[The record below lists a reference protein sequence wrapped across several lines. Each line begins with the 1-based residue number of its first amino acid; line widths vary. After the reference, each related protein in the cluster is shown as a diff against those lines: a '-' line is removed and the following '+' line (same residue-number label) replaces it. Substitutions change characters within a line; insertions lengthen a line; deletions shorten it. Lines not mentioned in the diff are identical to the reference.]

1 MKYYAIKFN
10 IQTSD
15 ELMQIAKDLLT
26 DCSAE
31 AGCESFEETDN
42 GIIAYAQQEVWDK
55 EEMDLQIE
63 SFPLDDTK
71 ITYTIEEA
79 EDKDWNQCWED
90 EGFDPITVDN
100 KIVIYDAKHTTLD
113 ELCSF
118 TDKAPIAIAIDAKLA
133 FGTGTHQTTRMIVST
148 LLHSDIEGK
157 RVLDCGCG
165 TGILGITASK
175 LGAQEVVGYDID
187 EWSVENTRHNAEINK
202 VENMDVLHGDS
213 TVLNHISGVFD
224 IVLANI
230 NRNILLQDM
239 HQFRDVMAGNSKLI
253 LSGFYEED
261 VPLLLEKAKELGL
274 EEYGRKTDTNWC
286 CLALTTTHYHTCR
299 EPTTRYPDYR

>member
-10 IQTSD
+10 IQTSN

-55 EEMDLQIE
+55 EEMDSQIE

-274 EEYGRKTDTNWC
+274 EEYGRKTDKNWC

-299 EPTTRYPDYR
+299 

>member
-55 EEMDLQIE
+55 EEMDSQIE

-253 LSGFYEED
+253 LSGFYEDD

-299 EPTTRYPDYR
+299 

>member
-55 EEMDLQIE
+55 EEMDSQIE

-224 IVLANI
+224 IILANI

-299 EPTTRYPDYR
+299 

>member
-10 IQTSD
+10 IQTSN

-55 EEMDLQIE
+55 EEMDSQIE
-63 SFPLDDTK
+63 SFPLDNTK

-274 EEYGRKTDTNWC
+274 EEYGRKTDNNWC

-299 EPTTRYPDYR
+299 

>member
-15 ELMQIAKDLLT
+15 DMLQVARDLLA
-26 DCSAE
+26 DSAAE
-31 AGCESFEETDN
+31 AGCESFEDTDN
-42 GIIAYAQQEVWDK
+42 GLTAYAQQEIWNQ
-55 EEMDLQIE
+55 EEMDSQIE
-63 SFPLDDTK
+63 NFPLLDTK
-71 ITYTIEEA
+71 ITYTIEDA

-90 EGFDPITVDN
+90 EGFAPIIVDD

-113 ELCSF
+113 ELSALS
-118 TDKAPIAIAIDAKLA
+118 TNAETTIAIDAQLA

-175 LGAQEVVGYDID
+175 LGAKEVVGYDID
-187 EWSVENTRHNAEINK
+187 DWSVNNTRHNAEINK
-202 VENMDVLHGDS
+202 VENMEVLHGDS
-213 TVLNHISGVFD
+213 TVLNHISGMFD
-224 IVLANI
+224 IVMANI

-239 HQFRDVMAGNSKLI
+239 HQFRDVMSGNSTLI

-274 EEYGRKTDTNWC
+274 EEYGRKTDDNWC

-299 EPTTRYPDYR
+299 

>member
-1 MKYYAIKFN
+1 
-10 IQTSD
+10 
-15 ELMQIAKDLLT
+15 
-26 DCSAE
+26 
-31 AGCESFEETDN
+31 
-42 GIIAYAQQEVWDK
+42 
-55 EEMDLQIE
+55 MDSQIE

-299 EPTTRYPDYR
+299 

>member
-15 ELMQIAKDLLT
+15 DMLQVARDLLA
-26 DCSAE
+26 DSAAE
-31 AGCESFEETDN
+31 AGCESFEDTDN
-42 GIIAYAQQEVWDK
+42 GLTAYAQQEIWNQ
-55 EEMDLQIE
+55 EEMDSQIE
-63 SFPLDDTK
+63 NFPLLDTK
-71 ITYTIEEA
+71 ITYTVEDA

-90 EGFDPITVDN
+90 EGFAPIIVDD

-113 ELCSF
+113 ELSALN
-118 TDKAPIAIAIDAKLA
+118 TNAETTIAIDAQLA

-165 TGILGITASK
+165 TGILGIAASK

-187 EWSVENTRHNAEINK
+187 DWSVNNTRHNAEINK
-202 VENMDVLHGDS
+202 VENMEVLHGDS
-213 TVLNHISGVFD
+213 TVLNHISGMFD
-224 IVLANI
+224 IVMANI

-239 HQFRDVMAGNSKLI
+239 HQFRDVMSGNSTLI

-274 EEYGRKTDTNWC
+274 EEYGRKTDDNWC

-299 EPTTRYPDYR
+299 

>member
-15 ELMQIAKDLLT
+15 DMLQVARDLLA
-26 DCSAE
+26 DSAAE
-31 AGCESFEETDN
+31 AGCESFEDTDN
-42 GIIAYAQQEVWDK
+42 GLTAYAQQEIWNQ
-55 EEMDLQIE
+55 EEMDSQIE
-63 SFPLDDTK
+63 KFPLLDTK
-71 ITYTIEEA
+71 ITYTVEDA

-90 EGFDPITVDN
+90 EGFAPIIVDD

-113 ELCSF
+113 ELSALN
-118 TDKAPIAIAIDAKLA
+118 TNAETTIAIDAQLA

-165 TGILGITASK
+165 TGILGIAASK

-187 EWSVENTRHNAEINK
+187 DWSVNNTRHNAEINK
-202 VENMDVLHGDS
+202 VENMEVLHGDS
-213 TVLNHISGVFD
+213 TVLNHISGMFD
-224 IVLANI
+224 IVMANI

-239 HQFRDVMAGNSKLI
+239 HQFRDVMSGNSTLI

-274 EEYGRKTDTNWC
+274 EEYGRKTDDNWC

-299 EPTTRYPDYR
+299 

>member
-1 MKYYAIKFN
+1 MKYYAINFN
-10 IQTSD
+10 IHTSD
-15 ELMQIAKDLLT
+15 DMLQVARDLLA
-26 DCSAE
+26 DSAAE
-31 AGCESFEETDN
+31 AGCESFEDTDN
-42 GIIAYAQQEVWDK
+42 GLTAYVQQEIWNK
-55 EEMDLQIE
+55 EEMDAQIE
-63 SFPLDDTK
+63 NFPLLDTK
-71 ITYTIEEA
+71 ITYTVEEA
-79 EDKDWNQCWED
+79 EDKDWNQCWEE
-90 EGFDPITVDN
+90 EGFEPIIVDD
-100 KIVIYDAKHTTLD
+100 KIIIYDAKHTTLD
-113 ELCSF
+113 ELSALN
-118 TDKAPIAIAIDAKLA
+118 TNAATTIAIDAQLA

-175 LGAQEVVGYDID
+175 LGAQEVVAYDID
-187 EWSVENTRHNAEINK
+187 DCSVNNTRHNAEINK
-202 VENMDVLHGDS
+202 VENMEVLHGDS

-239 HQFRDVMAGNSKLI
+239 QQFRDVMGGNSTLI

-261 VPLLLEKAKELGL
+261 IPLLLEKAKELGL
-274 EEYGRKTDTNWC
+274 EEYGRKTDDNWC

-299 EPTTRYPDYR
+299 

>member
-10 IQTSD
+10 IQTSN

-55 EEMDLQIE
+55 EEMDSQIE

-274 EEYGRKTDTNWC
+274 EEYGRKTDDNWC

-299 EPTTRYPDYR
+299 

>member
-55 EEMDLQIE
+55 EEMDSQIE

-175 LGAQEVVGYDID
+175 LGAQEIVGYDID

-274 EEYGRKTDTNWC
+274 EEYGRKTDDNWC

-299 EPTTRYPDYR
+299 

>member
-1 MKYYAIKFN
+1 MKYYAINFN
-10 IQTSD
+10 IQTSN

-55 EEMDLQIE
+55 EEMDSQIE

-299 EPTTRYPDYR
+299 

>member
-55 EEMDLQIE
+55 EEMDSQIE
-63 SFPLDDTK
+63 SFPLDNTK

-299 EPTTRYPDYR
+299 

>member
-15 ELMQIAKDLLT
+15 DMLQVARDLLA
-26 DCSAE
+26 DSAAE
-31 AGCESFEETDN
+31 AGCESFEDTDN
-42 GIIAYAQQEVWDK
+42 GLTAYAQQEIWNQ
-55 EEMDLQIE
+55 EEMESQIE
-63 SFPLDDTK
+63 NFPLLDTK
-71 ITYTIEEA
+71 ITYTIEDA

-90 EGFDPITVDN
+90 EGFAPIIVDD

-113 ELCSF
+113 ELSALN
-118 TDKAPIAIAIDAKLA
+118 TNAETTIAIDAQLA

-187 EWSVENTRHNAEINK
+187 DWSVNNTRHNAEINK
-202 VENMDVLHGDS
+202 VENMEVLHGDS
-213 TVLNHISGVFD
+213 TVLNHISGMFD
-224 IVLANI
+224 IVMANI

-239 HQFRDVMAGNSKLI
+239 HQFRDVMSGNSTLI

-274 EEYGRKTDTNWC
+274 EEYGRKTDDNWC

-299 EPTTRYPDYR
+299 

>member
-55 EEMDLQIE
+55 EEMDSQIE

-299 EPTTRYPDYR
+299 

>member
-15 ELMQIAKDLLT
+15 DMLQVARDLLA
-26 DCSAE
+26 DSAAE
-31 AGCESFEETDN
+31 AGCESFEDTDN
-42 GIIAYAQQEVWDK
+42 GLTAYAQQEIWNQ
-55 EEMDLQIE
+55 EEMDSQIE
-63 SFPLDDTK
+63 NFPLLDTK
-71 ITYTIEEA
+71 ITYTVEDA

-90 EGFDPITVDN
+90 EGFAPIIVDN

-113 ELCSF
+113 ELSALN
-118 TDKAPIAIAIDAKLA
+118 TNAETTIAIDAQLA

-165 TGILGITASK
+165 TGILGIAASK

-187 EWSVENTRHNAEINK
+187 DWSVNNTRHNAEINK
-202 VENMDVLHGDS
+202 VENMEVLHGDS
-213 TVLNHISGVFD
+213 TVLNHISGMFD
-224 IVLANI
+224 IVMANI

-239 HQFRDVMAGNSKLI
+239 HQFRDVMSGNSTLI

-274 EEYGRKTDTNWC
+274 EEYGRKTDDNWC

-299 EPTTRYPDYR
+299 

>member
-1 MKYYAIKFN
+1 
-10 IQTSD
+10 
-15 ELMQIAKDLLT
+15 MQIAKDLLT

-55 EEMDLQIE
+55 EEMDSQIE

-299 EPTTRYPDYR
+299 

>member
-55 EEMDLQIE
+55 EEMDSQIE

-157 RVLDCGCG
+157 RILDCGCG

-274 EEYGRKTDTNWC
+274 EEYGRKTDNNWC

-299 EPTTRYPDYR
+299 

>member
-15 ELMQIAKDLLT
+15 DMLQVARDLLA
-26 DCSAE
+26 DSAAE
-31 AGCESFEETDN
+31 AGCESFEDTDN
-42 GIIAYAQQEVWDK
+42 GLTAYAQQEIWNQ
-55 EEMDLQIE
+55 EEMDSQIE
-63 SFPLDDTK
+63 NFPLLDTK
-71 ITYTIEEA
+71 ITYTVEDA

-90 EGFDPITVDN
+90 EGFAPIIVDD

-113 ELCSF
+113 ELSALS
-118 TDKAPIAIAIDAKLA
+118 TNAETTIAIDAQLA

-165 TGILGITASK
+165 TGILGIAASK

-187 EWSVENTRHNAEINK
+187 DWSVNNTRHNAEINK
-202 VENMDVLHGDS
+202 VENMEVLHGDS
-213 TVLNHISGVFD
+213 TVLNHISGMFD
-224 IVLANI
+224 IVMANI

-239 HQFRDVMAGNSKLI
+239 HQFRDVMSGNSTLI

-274 EEYGRKTDTNWC
+274 EEYGRKTDDNWC

-299 EPTTRYPDYR
+299 

>member
-15 ELMQIAKDLLT
+15 DMLQVARDLLA
-26 DCSAE
+26 DSAAE
-31 AGCESFEETDN
+31 AGCESFEDTDN
-42 GIIAYAQQEVWDK
+42 GLTAYAQQEIWNQ
-55 EEMDLQIE
+55 EEMDSQIE
-63 SFPLDDTK
+63 NFPLLDTK
-71 ITYTIEEA
+71 ITYTVEDA

-90 EGFDPITVDN
+90 EGFAPIIVDD

-113 ELCSF
+113 ELSALN
-118 TDKAPIAIAIDAKLA
+118 TNAETTIAIDAQLA

-165 TGILGITASK
+165 TGILGIAASK

-187 EWSVENTRHNAEINK
+187 DWSVNNTRHNAEINK
-202 VENMDVLHGDS
+202 VENMEVLHGDS
-213 TVLNHISGVFD
+213 TVLNHISGMFD
-224 IVLANI
+224 IVMANI

-239 HQFRDVMAGNSKLI
+239 HQFRDVMSGNSTLI

-261 VPLLLEKAKELGL
+261 VPILLEKAKELGL
-274 EEYGRKTDTNWC
+274 EEYGRKTDDNWC

-299 EPTTRYPDYR
+299 

>member
-55 EEMDLQIE
+55 EEMDSQIE

-118 TDKAPIAIAIDAKLA
+118 TDKAPLAIAIDAKLA

-274 EEYGRKTDTNWC
+274 EEYGRKTDKNWC

-299 EPTTRYPDYR
+299 

>member
-15 ELMQIAKDLLT
+15 DMLQVARDLLA
-26 DCSAE
+26 DSAAE
-31 AGCESFEETDN
+31 AGCESFEDTDN
-42 GIIAYAQQEVWDK
+42 GLTAYAQQEIWNQ
-55 EEMDLQIE
+55 EEMDSQIE
-63 SFPLDDTK
+63 NFPLLDTK
-71 ITYTIEEA
+71 ITYTVEDA

-90 EGFDPITVDN
+90 EGFAPIIVDD

-113 ELCSF
+113 ELSALN
-118 TDKAPIAIAIDAKLA
+118 TNAETTIAIDAQLA

-165 TGILGITASK
+165 TGILGIAASK

-187 EWSVENTRHNAEINK
+187 DWSVNNTRHNAEINK
-202 VENMDVLHGDS
+202 VENMEVLHGDS
-213 TVLNHISGVFD
+213 TVLNHISGMFD
-224 IVLANI
+224 IVMANI

-239 HQFRDVMAGNSKLI
+239 HQFRDVMSGNSTLI

-261 VPLLLEKAKELGL
+261 VPLLLEKAKDLGL
-274 EEYGRKTDTNWC
+274 EEYGRKTDDNWC

-299 EPTTRYPDYR
+299 

>member
-15 ELMQIAKDLLT
+15 DMLQVARDLLA
-26 DCSAE
+26 DSAAE
-31 AGCESFEETDN
+31 AGCESFEDTDN
-42 GIIAYAQQEVWDK
+42 GLTAYAQQEIWNQ
-55 EEMDLQIE
+55 EEMDSQIE
-63 SFPLDDTK
+63 NFPLLDTK
-71 ITYTIEEA
+71 ITYTVENA

-90 EGFDPITVDN
+90 EGFAPIIVDD

-113 ELCSF
+113 ELSALN
-118 TDKAPIAIAIDAKLA
+118 TNAETTIAIDAQLA

-165 TGILGITASK
+165 TGILGIAASK

-187 EWSVENTRHNAEINK
+187 DWSVNNTRHNAEINK
-202 VENMDVLHGDS
+202 VENMEVLHGDS
-213 TVLNHISGVFD
+213 TVLNHISGMFD
-224 IVLANI
+224 IVMANI

-239 HQFRDVMAGNSKLI
+239 HQFRDVMSGNSTLI

-274 EEYGRKTDTNWC
+274 EEYGRKTDDNWC

-299 EPTTRYPDYR
+299 

>member
-15 ELMQIAKDLLT
+15 DMLQVARDLLA
-26 DCSAE
+26 DSAAE
-31 AGCESFEETDN
+31 AGCESFEDTDN
-42 GIIAYAQQEVWDK
+42 GLTAYAQQEIWNQ
-55 EEMDLQIE
+55 EEMDSQIE
-63 SFPLDDTK
+63 NFPLLDTK
-71 ITYTIEEA
+71 ITYTVEDA

-90 EGFDPITVDN
+90 EGFAPIIVDD

-113 ELCSF
+113 ELSALN
-118 TDKAPIAIAIDAKLA
+118 TNAETTIAIDAQLA

-148 LLHSDIEGK
+148 LLHSDVEGK

-187 EWSVENTRHNAEINK
+187 DWSVNNTRHNAEINK
-202 VENMDVLHGDS
+202 VENMEVLHGDS
-213 TVLNHISGVFD
+213 TVLNHISGMFD
-224 IVLANI
+224 IVMANI

-239 HQFRDVMAGNSKLI
+239 HQFRDVMSGNSTLI

-274 EEYGRKTDTNWC
+274 EEYGRKTDDNWC

-299 EPTTRYPDYR
+299 

>member
-55 EEMDLQIE
+55 EEMDSQIE
-63 SFPLDDTK
+63 SFPLDNTK

-148 LLHSDIEGK
+148 LIHSDIEGK

-299 EPTTRYPDYR
+299 

>member
-55 EEMDLQIE
+55 EEMDSQIE

-239 HQFRDVMAGNSKLI
+239 HQFRDVMGGNSKLI

-274 EEYGRKTDTNWC
+274 KEYGRKTDKNWC
-286 CLALTTTHYHTCR
+286 CLALTTTHYHPCR
-299 EPTTRYPDYR
+299 

>member
-15 ELMQIAKDLLT
+15 DMLQVARDLLA
-26 DCSAE
+26 DSAAE
-31 AGCESFEETDN
+31 AGCESFEDTDN
-42 GIIAYAQQEVWDK
+42 GLTAYAQQEIWNQ
-55 EEMDLQIE
+55 EEMDSQIE
-63 SFPLDDTK
+63 NFPLLDTK
-71 ITYTIEEA
+71 ITYTIEDA

-90 EGFDPITVDN
+90 EGFAPIIVDD

-113 ELCSF
+113 ELSALN
-118 TDKAPIAIAIDAKLA
+118 TNAETTIAIDAQLA

-165 TGILGITASK
+165 TGILGIAASK
-175 LGAQEVVGYDID
+175 LGAKEVVGYDID
-187 EWSVENTRHNAEINK
+187 DWSVNNTRHNAEINK
-202 VENMDVLHGDS
+202 VENMEVLHGDS
-213 TVLNHISGVFD
+213 TVLNHISGMFD
-224 IVLANI
+224 IVMANI

-239 HQFRDVMAGNSKLI
+239 HQFRDVMSGNSTLI

-274 EEYGRKTDTNWC
+274 EEYGRKTDDNWC

-299 EPTTRYPDYR
+299 

>member
-15 ELMQIAKDLLT
+15 DMLQVARDLLA
-26 DCSAE
+26 DSAAE
-31 AGCESFEETDN
+31 AGCESFEDTDN
-42 GIIAYAQQEVWDK
+42 GLTAYAQQEIWNQ
-55 EEMDLQIE
+55 EEMDSQIE
-63 SFPLDDTK
+63 NFPLLDTK
-71 ITYTIEEA
+71 ITYTIEDA

-90 EGFDPITVDN
+90 EGFAPIIVDD

-113 ELCSF
+113 ELSALN
-118 TDKAPIAIAIDAKLA
+118 TNAETTIAIDAQLA

-187 EWSVENTRHNAEINK
+187 DWSVNNTRHNAEINK
-202 VENMDVLHGDS
+202 VENMEVLHGDS
-213 TVLNHISGVFD
+213 TVLNHISGMFD
-224 IVLANI
+224 IVMANI

-239 HQFRDVMAGNSKLI
+239 HQFRDVMSGNSTLI

-274 EEYGRKTDTNWC
+274 EEYGRKTDDNWC

-299 EPTTRYPDYR
+299 

>member
-10 IQTSD
+10 IQTSN

-42 GIIAYAQQEVWDK
+42 GIIAYAQQEVWNK
-55 EEMDLQIE
+55 EEMDSQIE

-299 EPTTRYPDYR
+299 

>member
-10 IQTSD
+10 IQTSN

-55 EEMDLQIE
+55 EEMDSQIE
-63 SFPLDDTK
+63 SFPLDNTK

-274 EEYGRKTDTNWC
+274 EEYGRKTDKNWC

-299 EPTTRYPDYR
+299 

>member
-113 ELCSF
+113 ERVIRVDVRGMQAEGMCVDITLDMRANDVVDLLVGVVF
-118 TDKAPIAIAIDAKLA
+118 VGAHVDEHPA
-133 FGTGTHQTTRMIVST
+133 FVRDDIVLRTRMNYRERHLRGTEERTHLLKAKIPNPSHVVEGFIDRVDT
-148 LLHSDIEGK
+148 LVACRMTTLAVAHDVEHHQSFLRDGGLHARRLAHDGHVDMGQQ
-157 RVLDCGCG
+157 RQDTADAVLSRYLF
-165 TGILGITASK
+165 LGRS
-175 LGAQEVVGYDID
+175 QVDEVVGLRAQ
-187 EWSVENTRHNAEINK
+187 RHI
-202 VENMDVLHGDS
+202 
-213 TVLNHISGVFD
+213 
-224 IVLANI
+224 
-230 NRNILLQDM
+230 
-239 HQFRDVMAGNSKLI
+239 
-253 LSGFYEED
+253 
-261 VPLLLEKAKELGL
+261 AKHL
-274 EEYGRKTDTNWC
+274 
-286 CLALTTTHYHTCR
+286 
-299 EPTTRYPDYR
+299 

>member
-15 ELMQIAKDLLT
+15 DMLQVARDLLA
-26 DCSAE
+26 DSAAE
-31 AGCESFEETDN
+31 AGCESFEDTDN
-42 GIIAYAQQEVWDK
+42 GLTAYAQQEIWNQ
-55 EEMDLQIE
+55 EEMDSQIE
-63 SFPLDDTK
+63 NFPLLDTK
-71 ITYTIEEA
+71 ITYTIEDA

-90 EGFDPITVDN
+90 EGFAPIIVDD

-113 ELCSF
+113 ELSALN
-118 TDKAPIAIAIDAKLA
+118 TNAETTIAIDAQLA

-187 EWSVENTRHNAEINK
+187 DWSVNNTRHNAEINK
-202 VENMDVLHGDS
+202 VENMEVLHGDS
-213 TVLNHISGVFD
+213 TVLNHISGMFD
-224 IVLANI
+224 IVMANI

-239 HQFRDVMAGNSKLI
+239 HQFRDVMSGNSTLI

-261 VPLLLEKAKELGL
+261 VPILLEKAKELGL
-274 EEYGRKTDTNWC
+274 EEYGRKTDDNWC

-299 EPTTRYPDYR
+299 

>member
-15 ELMQIAKDLLT
+15 DMLQVARDLLA
-26 DCSAE
+26 DSAAE
-31 AGCESFEETDN
+31 AGCESFEDTDN
-42 GIIAYAQQEVWDK
+42 GLTAYAQQEIWNQ
-55 EEMDLQIE
+55 EEMDSQIE
-63 SFPLDDTK
+63 NFPLLDTK
-71 ITYTIEEA
+71 ITYTVEDA

-90 EGFDPITVDN
+90 EGFAPIIVDD

-113 ELCSF
+113 ELSALS
-118 TDKAPIAIAIDAKLA
+118 TNAETTIAIDAQLA

-187 EWSVENTRHNAEINK
+187 DWSVNNTRHNAEINK
-202 VENMDVLHGDS
+202 VENMEVLHGDS
-213 TVLNHISGVFD
+213 TVLNHISGMFD
-224 IVLANI
+224 IVMANI

-239 HQFRDVMAGNSKLI
+239 HQFRDVMSGNSTLI

-274 EEYGRKTDTNWC
+274 EEYGRKTDDNWC

-299 EPTTRYPDYR
+299 

>member
-55 EEMDLQIE
+55 EEMDSQIE

-175 LGAQEVVGYDID
+175 LGAQEIVGYDID

-299 EPTTRYPDYR
+299 

>member
-55 EEMDLQIE
+55 EEMDSQIE

-274 EEYGRKTDTNWC
+274 EEYGRKTDDNWC

-299 EPTTRYPDYR
+299 

>member
-15 ELMQIAKDLLT
+15 DMLQVARDLLA
-26 DCSAE
+26 DSAAE
-31 AGCESFEETDN
+31 AGCESFEDTDN
-42 GIIAYAQQEVWDK
+42 GLTAYAQQEIWNQ
-55 EEMDLQIE
+55 EEMDSQIE
-63 SFPLDDTK
+63 NFPLLDTK
-71 ITYTIEEA
+71 ITYTVEDA

-90 EGFDPITVDN
+90 EGFAPIIVDD

-113 ELCSF
+113 ELSALN
-118 TDKAPIAIAIDAKLA
+118 TNAETTIAIDAQLA

-187 EWSVENTRHNAEINK
+187 DWSVNNTRHNAEINK
-202 VENMDVLHGDS
+202 VENMEVLHGDS
-213 TVLNHISGVFD
+213 TVLNHISGMFD
-224 IVLANI
+224 IVMANI

-239 HQFRDVMAGNSKLI
+239 HQFRDVMSGNSTLI

-274 EEYGRKTDTNWC
+274 EEYGRKTDDNWC

-299 EPTTRYPDYR
+299 